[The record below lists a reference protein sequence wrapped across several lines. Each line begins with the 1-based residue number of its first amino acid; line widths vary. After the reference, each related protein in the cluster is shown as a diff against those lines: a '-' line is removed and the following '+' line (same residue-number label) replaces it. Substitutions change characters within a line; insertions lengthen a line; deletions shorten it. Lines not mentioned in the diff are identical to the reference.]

1 MPRRRFA
8 RFAAAGLLAAF
19 CAVPVPGAAA
29 VDGFVYSREVQVP
42 APGWVRVPLDPA
54 AAQHMAPGGADLHV
68 FAPGGGEVALDLES
82 GPPSSPWT
90 TTPPGAG
97 CASTA
102 AALDCSF
109 PMPAPGQVIQRLIV
123 DLQGAGAVGY
133 RLYEPRAGTWKLL
146 REGIWQRPADRTRHS
161 LDGPR
166 GALEGS
172 RLRLELFGSAPL
184 RLAGWAVELPGQAV
198 LFQAAEA
205 GRYMLAYGGAARKNH
220 RLEEPAAPPA
230 LPALP
235 GDAEPVSL
243 AAGPE
248 MKQTGP
254 ALPEAMTPGAPLGKA
269 RFESAWTVVAPTA
282 KPGDLVRLELPD
294 VVYANAR
301 RDLGD
306 LRIALSRRQIPFFHW
321 SPPEP
326 AVAGGERNAHPRS
339 AHTAGESEAE
349 VALPALGLPLTEL
362 VLTAT
367 GGPLRRRVALRYLE
381 PVRPLR
387 RLPDDPLGELREPQP
402 LAHPT
407 WQCDP
412 EPPLPCRE
420 ALDLPGG
427 APKLLSVR
435 LEDADNPPLA
445 SLDIAVWRRRDV
457 LLFVWPGTGGSG
469 AGKDDAVKLL
479 AGSERLTA
487 PSYDFAALGTALLTR
502 PWQPADLD
510 LTGTA
515 TLKPSRWSRWA
526 LPLAL
531 ALACLFLLFLL
542 RKILAE
548 R

>member
-1 MPRRRFA
+1 MLRRRFA
-8 RFAAAGLLAAF
+8 RAAAAGLLAAF
-19 CAVPVPGAAA
+19 CAVPIPAAA
-29 VDGFVYSREVQVP
+29 VDGFLYSREVQVP
-42 APGWVRVPLDPA
+42 APGWVRVSLDLA
-54 AAQHMAPGGADLHV
+54 AAQHLAPDGADLHV
-68 FAPGGGEVALDLES
+68 FAPGGGEVALGLES
-82 GPPSSPWT
+82 GPPLT

-97 CASTA
+97 CASTV

-109 PMPAPGQVIQRLIV
+109 PMPAPGQVVQRLIV

-133 RLYEPRAGTWKLL
+133 RLYEPQAGTWKLL
-146 REGIWQRPADRTRHS
+146 REGIWQRPANRTRHA

-166 GALEGS
+166 GAMEGS
-172 RLRLELFGSAPL
+172 RLRLELFGTAPL
-184 RLAGWAVELPGQAV
+184 RLAGWAVELPAQAV
-198 LFQAAEA
+198 LFQAGEA
-205 GRYMLAYGGAARKNH
+205 GRYTLAYGGAVRKNH
-220 RLEEPAAPPA
+220 RLEEPPVPPA
-230 LPALP
+230 
-235 GDAEPVSL
+235 DTEPVSL
-243 AAGPE
+243 VAGPE
-248 MKQTGP
+248 TKQPGP
-254 ALPEAMTPGAPLGKA
+254 ALPEALTPGAPLGKA
-269 RFESAWTVVAPTA
+269 RFESAWTVVAPMA

-321 SPPEP
+321 SPPQP

-339 AHTAGESEAE
+339 AHTAGESEVE

-362 VLTAT
+362 VLTT
-367 GGPLRRRVALRYLE
+367 PGGPLRRPVALRYLE
-381 PVRPLR
+381 PVRRLR
-387 RLPDDPLGELREPQP
+387 RLPDDPLGDSREQP
-402 LAHPT
+402 PVTRAT

-420 ALDLPGG
+420 ALDLPGA

-435 LEDADNPPLA
+435 LEDGDNPPLG

-469 AGKDDAVKLL
+469 VGKDDAVKLL

-502 PWQPADLD
+502 PWQPAELD

>member
-8 RFAAAGLLAAF
+8 RAAAAGLLAAF
-19 CAVPVPGAAA
+19 CAVPIPAAA
-29 VDGFVYSREVQVP
+29 VDGFLYSREVQVP
-42 APGWVRVPLDPA
+42 TPGWVRVPLDLA

-68 FAPGGGEVALDLES
+68 FAPGGGEVALRLAS
-82 GPPSSPWT
+82 GPPLPPSIA
-90 TTPPGAG
+90 TPRGAG
-97 CASTA
+97 CASTVG
-102 AALDCSF
+102 ALDCSF
-109 PMPAPGQVIQRLIV
+109 PLPAPGQVVRRLTV
-123 DLQGAGAVGY
+123 DLQGGGAVGY
-133 RLYEPRAGTWKLL
+133 RLYEPRAGTWRLL
-146 REGIWQRPADRTRHS
+146 REGTWQRSANRTQHS
-161 LDGPR
+161 LDGSR
-166 GALEGS
+166 DAVEGS
-172 RLRLELFGSAPL
+172 RLRLELFGTAPL
-184 RLAGWAVELPGQAV
+184 RLAGWAVELEMQAV
-198 LFQAAEA
+198 LFQAGEA
-205 GRYMLAYGGAARKNH
+205 GLYTLAYGGAVRKNH
-220 RLEEPAAPPA
+220 RLEEPAGETDVA
-230 LPALP
+230 
-235 GDAEPVSL
+235 SM

-248 MKQTGP
+248 TRQTGL
-254 ALPEAMTPGAPLGKA
+254 ALPETVTPGAPLGKA

-306 LRIALSRRQIPFFHW
+306 LRIALSRRQIPFFRW

-326 AVAGGERNAHPRS
+326 AVAGGERGAHPRA
-339 AHTAGESEAE
+339 AHAAAGESEAE

-362 VLTAT
+362 VLSTP

-381 PVRPLR
+381 PVRTLR
-387 RLPDDPLGELREPQP
+387 RLPDDPLGDSRERPP
-402 LAHPT
+402 VTRTT

-420 ALDLPGG
+420 TLELPGA

-435 LEDADNPPLA
+435 FEDGDNPPLG

-457 LLFVWPGTGGSG
+457 LLFLWPGTGGSG

-487 PSYDFAALGTALLTR
+487 PSYDFAALGAALLTR
-502 PWQPADLD
+502 PWQPAELD

-515 TLKPSRWSRWA
+515 ALKPSRWARWA

>member
-1 MPRRRFA
+1 
-8 RFAAAGLLAAF
+8 
-19 CAVPVPGAAA
+19 
-29 VDGFVYSREVQVP
+29 
-42 APGWVRVPLDPA
+42 
-54 AAQHMAPGGADLHV
+54 
-68 FAPGGGEVALDLES
+68 
-82 GPPSSPWT
+82 
-90 TTPPGAG
+90 
-97 CASTA
+97 
-102 AALDCSF
+102 
-109 PMPAPGQVIQRLIV
+109 
-123 DLQGAGAVGY
+123 
-133 RLYEPRAGTWKLL
+133 LL
-146 REGIWQRPADRTRHS
+146 REGIWQRPANRTRHS

-166 GALEGS
+166 GAMEGS
-172 RLRLELFGSAPL
+172 RLRLELFGTAPL
-184 RLAGWAVELPGQAV
+184 RLAGWAVELPAQAV
-198 LFQAAEA
+198 LFQAGEA
-205 GRYMLAYGGAARKNH
+205 GRYTLAYGGAVRKNH
-220 RLEEPAAPPA
+220 RLEESPA
-230 LPALP
+230 
-235 GDAEPVSL
+235 DTEPVSL

-248 MKQTGP
+248 TKQAGP
-254 ALPEAMTPGAPLGKA
+254 ALPEAVTPGAPLGKA

-306 LRIALSRRQIPFFHW
+306 LRVALSRRQIPFFHW
-321 SPPEP
+321 SPPQP

-339 AHTAGESEAE
+339 AHTVGESEVE

-362 VLTAT
+362 VLTAP
-367 GGPLRRRVALRYLE
+367 GGPLRRPVALRYLE
-381 PVRPLR
+381 PVRRLR
-387 RLPDDPLGELREPQP
+387 RLPDDPLGDSREQP
-402 LAHPT
+402 PVTRAT

-420 ALDLPGG
+420 ALDLPGA

-435 LEDADNPPLA
+435 LEDGDNPPLA
-445 SLDIAVWRRRDV
+445 SLDVAVWRRRDM

-487 PSYDFAALGTALLTR
+487 PSYDFAALGAALLAR
-502 PWQPADLD
+502 PWQPAELD

-526 LPLAL
+526 LPIAL

>member
-8 RFAAAGLLAAF
+8 HAAAAGLLAAF
-19 CAVPVPGAAA
+19 CAVPIPAAA
-29 VDGFVYSREVQVP
+29 VDGFLYSREVQVP

-68 FAPGGGEVALDLES
+68 FAPGGGEVALDVES
-82 GPPSSPWT
+82 GPPAPPSSPSPPRT

-97 CASTA
+97 CASTV
-102 AALDCSF
+102 AALDCSL
-109 PMPAPGQVIQRLIV
+109 PMPAPGQVVQRLIV
-123 DLQGAGAVGY
+123 DIQGAGAVGY

-146 REGIWQRPADRTRHS
+146 REGIWQRPTNRTRHS
-161 LDGPR
+161 LDGPH
-166 GALEGS
+166 GAMEGS
-172 RLRLELFGSAPL
+172 RLRLELFGTAPL
-184 RLAGWAVELPGQAV
+184 RLAGWAVELPAQAV
-198 LFQAAEA
+198 LFQAGEA
-205 GRYMLAYGGAARKNH
+205 GRYTLAYGGAVRKSH

-230 LPALP
+230 
-235 GDAEPVSL
+235 DTEPVSL

-248 MKQTGP
+248 MKQAAP
-254 ALPEAMTPGAPLGKA
+254 ALPEAVTPGAPLGKA
-269 RFESAWTVVAPTA
+269 RFESAWTGVAPTA

-339 AHTAGESEAE
+339 AHTAGESEVE

-362 VLTAT
+362 VLTAP

-381 PVRPLR
+381 PVRTLR
-387 RLPDDPLGELREPQP
+387 RLPNDPLGDAREQP
-402 LAHPT
+402 PVTRAL

-420 ALDLPGG
+420 ALELSGT

-435 LEDADNPPLA
+435 LEDGDNPPLG
-445 SLDIAVWRRRDV
+445 SLDVAVWRRRDV

-487 PSYDFAALGTALLTR
+487 PSYDFAALGAALLTR
-502 PWQPADLD
+502 PWQQAELD

-526 LPLAL
+526 LPIAL

-542 RKILAE
+542 RKIMAE